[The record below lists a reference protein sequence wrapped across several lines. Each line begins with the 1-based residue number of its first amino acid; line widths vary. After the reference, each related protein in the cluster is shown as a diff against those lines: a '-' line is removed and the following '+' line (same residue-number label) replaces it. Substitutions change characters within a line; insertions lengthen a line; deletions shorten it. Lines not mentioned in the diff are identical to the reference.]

1 MFVFLIYAM
10 FAIMFYRSI
19 YLHNKNK
26 HIEDRE
32 HCSLSHNRELYTKIK
47 NITDDYR
54 KFEDKV
60 QRYLCYN
67 YQNFQK

>member
-19 YLHNKNK
+19 YLDSKNK
-26 HIEDRE
+26 QIEDGE
-32 HCSLSHNRELYTKIK
+32 HCSLSHNRELYTKSK
-47 NITDDYR
+47 NITDYR
-54 KFEDKV
+54 KFEHKI

>member
-19 YLHNKNK
+19 YLDNRNKP
-26 HIEDRE
+26 IEDGE
-32 HCSLSHNRELYTKIK
+32 HTILSNKRELYTK
-47 NITDDYR
+47 NITDYR

-67 YQNFQK
+67 YQNYQK

>member
-19 YLHNKNK
+19 YLDSKNK
-26 HIEDRE
+26 HIEDGE
-32 HCSLSHNRELYTKIK
+32 HTILSNKRELYTK
-47 NITDDYR
+47 NITDYR

-60 QRYLCYN
+60 QRYICYN
-67 YQNFQK
+67 YQNYQK

>member
-19 YLHNKNK
+19 YLDSKNK
-26 HIEDRE
+26 HIEDGE
-32 HCSLSHNRELYTKIK
+32 HTVLSNKKEIYTKSK
-47 NITDDYR
+47 NITDYR

-60 QRYLCYN
+60 QSYLCYN
-67 YQNFQK
+67 YQNYQK